1 MARPGGREV
10 VRVGLLG
17 RSGAGACPN
26 LLQRR
31 PAAGSAA
38 SRSAEYQRLSSGV
51 LVGFGPLQQIWTTGA
66 AAGPP
71 GRGAASRAEAA
82 AGAPGRR
89 DARFAL
95 EGAVPTVILECKM
108 RISTRRR
115 PVAVLA
121 DRGDGPARTTKC
133 PHSRRHDH
141 PHPRAAAPGEKGSL
155 FGRWRLLVGR
165 GGVRRNYSYP
175 DRLRYRFLYHS
186 TSPGSLLPGR
196 SWFVRRARVHS
207 TTIFS

>member
-38 SRSAEYQRLSSGV
+38 SRSAKYQRLSSGV
-51 LVGFGPLQQIWTTGA
+51 LWDSGLCNRFGQPA
-66 AAGPP
+66 PPRAP

-121 DRGDGPARTTKC
+121 DRGDGPARITKC

-186 TSPGSLLPGR
+186 TSPESLLPGR

>member
-17 RSGAGACPN
+17 RSGAGRVRICCKDVP
-26 LLQRR
+26 RR
-31 PAAGSAA
+31 DRRRAEARNINDYPPAPWWD
-38 SRSAEYQRLSSGV
+38 SG
-51 LVGFGPLQQIWTTGA
+51 LCNRFGQPTPPRA
-66 AAGPP
+66 P

-108 RISTRRR
+108 HISTRRR

-141 PHPRAAAPGEKGSL
+141 PHPRAAAPGGKGSL

-175 DRLRYRFLYHS
+175 DRPRYRFLYHS
-186 TSPGSLLPGR
+186 TSPGSLLPSR
-196 SWFVRRARVHS
+196 SWFVRRTRAHS
-207 TTIFS
+207 TTIFF

>member
-17 RSGAGACPN
+17 RSGAGRVRICCKDVP
-26 LLQRR
+26 RR
-31 PAAGSAA
+31 D
-38 SRSAEYQRLSSGV
+38 RR
-51 LVGFGPLQQIWTTGA
+51 
-66 AAGPP
+66 
-71 GRGAASRAEAA
+71 RAEARNINDYPPA
-82 AGAPGRR
+82 SWWDSGLCNRFGQPTPPRAPGGAPRVGRR
-89 DARFAL
+89 PRRAPP
-95 EGAVPTVILECKM
+95 GAE
-108 RISTRRR
+108 TRASHSKAQFQ
-115 PVAVLA
+115 PSFSSA
-121 DRGDGPARTTKC
+121 KC
-133 PHSRRHDH
+133 TSRRGGGRSWSSRTAATAPPAPPHAHQRHHDH
-141 PHPRAAAPGEKGSL
+141 PHPRAAAPGGKGSL

-165 GGVRRNYSYP
+165 GDVRRNYSYP

>member
-31 PAAGSAA
+31 PASGSAA

-51 LVGFGPLQQIWTTGA
+51 LVGFGPLQQIWTTDA
-66 AAGPP
+66 AAGP
-71 GRGAASRAEAA
+71 GRGAASRVEAA

-108 RISTRRR
+108 HISTRRR

-165 GGVRRNYSYP
+165 GGVRR
-175 DRLRYRFLYHS
+175 RLGAPL
-186 TSPGSLLPGR
+186 
-196 SWFVRRARVHS
+196 RARGS
-207 TTIFS
+207 ARRSRGRAAEL

>member
-1 MARPGGREV
+1 MMARPGGREV

-31 PAAGSAA
+31 PAAGLAA

-51 LVGFGPLQQIWTTGA
+51 LVGFGPLQQIRTTDA
-66 AAGPP
+66 AAGP

-108 RISTRRR
+108 HISTRRR

-165 GGVRRNYSYP
+165 GGVRR
-175 DRLRYRFLYHS
+175 RLGAPL
-186 TSPGSLLPGR
+186 
-196 SWFVRRARVHS
+196 RARGS
-207 TTIFS
+207 ARRSRGRAAEL

>member
-1 MARPGGREV
+1 MMARPGGREV

-51 LVGFGPLQQIWTTGA
+51 LVGFGPLQQIRTTDA
-66 AAGPP
+66 AAGP

-95 EGAVPTVILECKM
+95 ESAVPTVILECKM
-108 RISTRRR
+108 HISTRRR

-165 GGVRRNYSYP
+165 GGVRR
-175 DRLRYRFLYHS
+175 RLGAPL
-186 TSPGSLLPGR
+186 
-196 SWFVRRARVHS
+196 RARGS
-207 TTIFS
+207 ARRSRGRAAEL

>member
-1 MARPGGREV
+1 MMARPGGREV

-51 LVGFGPLQQIWTTGA
+51 LVGFGPLQQIWTTDA
-66 AAGPP
+66 AAGP
-71 GRGAASRAEAA
+71 GRGAASRVEAA

-108 RISTRRR
+108 HISTRRR

-141 PHPRAAAPGEKGSL
+141 PHPRAAAPGGKGSL

-165 GGVRRNYSYP
+165 GGVRR
-175 DRLRYRFLYHS
+175 RLGAPL
-186 TSPGSLLPGR
+186 
-196 SWFVRRARVHS
+196 RARGS
-207 TTIFS
+207 ARRSRGRAAEL

>member
-1 MARPGGREV
+1 MMARPGGREV

-38 SRSAEYQRLSSGV
+38 SRSAKYQRLSSGV
-51 LVGFGPLQQIWTTGA
+51 LVGFGPLQQIRTTDA
-66 AAGPP
+66 AAGP

-95 EGAVPTVILECKM
+95 ESAVPTVILECKM
-108 RISTRRR
+108 HISTRRR

-165 GGVRRNYSYP
+165 GGVRR
-175 DRLRYRFLYHS
+175 RLGAPL
-186 TSPGSLLPGR
+186 
-196 SWFVRRARVHS
+196 RARGS
-207 TTIFS
+207 ARRSRGRAAEL

>member
-1 MARPGGREV
+1 MMARPGGREV

-51 LVGFGPLQQIWTTGA
+51 LVGFGPLQQIWTTDA
-66 AAGPP
+66 AASP

-95 EGAVPTVILECKM
+95 EGAVLTVILECKM

-141 PHPRAAAPGEKGSL
+141 PHPRAVAPGEKGSL

-175 DRLRYRFLYHS
+175 DRPRYRFLYHS

>member
-1 MARPGGREV
+1 MMARPGGREV

-51 LVGFGPLQQIWTTGA
+51 LVGFGPLQQIWTTDA
-66 AAGPP
+66 AAGP
-71 GRGAASRAEAA
+71 GRGAASRVEAA

-108 RISTRRR
+108 HISTRRR

-165 GGVRRNYSYP
+165 GGVRR
-175 DRLRYRFLYHS
+175 RLGAPL
-186 TSPGSLLPGR
+186 
-196 SWFVRRARVHS
+196 RARGS
-207 TTIFS
+207 ARRSRGRAAEL

>member
-1 MARPGGREV
+1 MRM
-10 VRVGLLG
+10 GLLG
-17 RSGAGACPN
+17 RSGAGSCPN
-26 LLQRR
+26 LLQR
-31 PAAGSAA
+31 PSAVGSAA
-38 SRSAEYQRLSSGV
+38 SRSAEYQRLSSGA
-51 LVGFGPLQQIWTTGA
+51 LVGFGPLQQIWTTDA
-66 AAGPP
+66 AAGP

-82 AGAPGRR
+82 AGALGRR

-108 RISTRRR
+108 HLSTRRR
-115 PVAVLA
+115 PVVVLA
-121 DRGDGPARTTKC
+121 VRGDGPARTTKC

-141 PHPRAAAPGEKGSL
+141 PHPRAAAPGGKGSL
-155 FGRWRLLVGR
+155 FGRWRLLVSR

-175 DRLRYRFLYHS
+175 DRPRYRFLYHS